1 MPNDFSDSN
10 DELFQ
15 YNRKINTFSLLSLG
29 LIHYFSSHCI
39 CYFLFTCCC
48 PSKDTLRKTRVRS
61 YLPHLLV
68 QKWYFCLCS
77 CFRNHGDS
85 LLTWAAAA
93 SFILVTHWGR
103 SCPVSPPPTTALD
116 PSPSSSAFWDT
127 SPLLWMFVL
136 SGELDELDAFYWL
149 ADGVKRRWL

>member
-29 LIHYFSSHCI
+29 LIHYFSSHCV

-93 SFILVTHWGR
+93 R
-103 SCPVSPPPTTALD
+103 VSSLLLTEEEAALCHHLQ
-116 PSPSSSAFWDT
+116 PQLWIRVLPAVPFGTRVHFCGCLFYRVNLT
-127 SPLLWMFVL
+127 S
-136 SGELDELDAFYWL
+136 
-149 ADGVKRRWL
+149 